1 MTQTRKFVSSSMAL
15 LLMTSV
21 GCAGN
26 GLKSM
31 FARNETAGYKTL
43 EELEAEQENE
53 GASTDGSKPRF
64 ASWLPFGKKTADE
77 SEVMAAADT
86 PESEERTSTGSRWK
100 NPFRRQEAVEA
111 DPFLTRESP
120 EETVVAEKKKPAAT
134 KAELA
139 SDEKDLQTGPGKEPT
154 KDKSV
159 KTASAA
165 EEAKPVVD
173 QEELLV
179 EKFEKH
185 FERNATK
192 PATEEDSAEDA
203 APLIAAGGAAK
214 KTAPKKAPKR
224 EAVADDQLLE
234 FEKLLTEKKAASAAK
249 ADPKNPFAEE
259 PAAAENAEADFESV
273 ASAEAAEHEAEDSN
287 AVESFDSLLAEAGG
301 TPKKKAASSRGRVA
315 SKQPVAVADVTVEVE
330 VEVAD
335 QEGLFG
341 SPTGAEKKTESNL
354 AGATDARN
362 TLRSK
367 TTDEIQ
373 WTEPKKTARIQ
384 RKPSRNNDSTEEQFA
399 AMFVDAEAVPPAS
412 LPDTP
417 DTGVWSSAPAFG
429 QKSQP
434 ARRLPNND
442 APRNAVK
449 IVSSGRALP
458 ADTVVPRAVPQ
469 EALFPTP
476 PAVEPPSETGM
487 ENGRTS
493 DSLTTAAVASGSPA
507 MQFSISLRTLV
518 LLIGGIIVAAL
529 LFAPARK
536 KPIPDHELP
545 LHR

>member
-1 MTQTRKFVSSSMAL
+1 MTQTRKFVSSSMAV
-15 LLMTSV
+15 LLMTSA

-26 GLKSM
+26 GLKGM

-43 EELEAEQENE
+43 EELEAKRENE

-111 DPFLTRESP
+111 DPFLTREAP
-120 EETVVAEKKKPAAT
+120 EETVIAEKKKPAAT

-139 SDEKDLQTGPGKEPT
+139 SDEKDLQTGLGKEPT

-173 QEELLV
+173 EEELLV

-192 PATEEDSAEDA
+192 PATAEESAEDA
-203 APLIAAGGAAK
+203 APLIAAGVAAK
-214 KTAPKKAPKR
+214 ENAPKKAPNR
-224 EAVADDQLLE
+224 EPVADDQLLE
-234 FEKLLTEKKAASAAK
+234 FEKMLTEKKAAAAAAAK
-249 ADPKNPFAEE
+249 AD
-259 PAAAENAEADFESV
+259 FESM
-273 ASAEAAEHEAEDSN
+273 ASAEPEAAEQESQDSN

-315 SKQPVAVADVTVEVE
+315 SKQPVAVADVE

-341 SPTGAEKKTESNL
+341 SPIGAENNAESSL
-354 AGATDARN
+354 AGAADAR
-362 TLRSK
+362 SK
-367 TTDEIQ
+367 SRTQTSEEIQ
-373 WTEPKKTARIQ
+373 WTEPKKTARLQ

-434 ARRLPNND
+434 ARRLRNND

-449 IVSSGRALP
+449 TVSSGRALP
-458 ADTVVPRAVPQ
+458 ADTVVPTAIPQ

-476 PAVEPPSETGM
+476 SAIEPPSETGID
-487 ENGRTS
+487 NGQAS
-493 DSLTTAAVASGSPA
+493 DTLTASEVASVSPA
-507 MQFSISLRTLV
+507 RDFSISLRTLV

-536 KPIPDHELP
+536 KPIPDRELP
-545 LHR
+545 LHG